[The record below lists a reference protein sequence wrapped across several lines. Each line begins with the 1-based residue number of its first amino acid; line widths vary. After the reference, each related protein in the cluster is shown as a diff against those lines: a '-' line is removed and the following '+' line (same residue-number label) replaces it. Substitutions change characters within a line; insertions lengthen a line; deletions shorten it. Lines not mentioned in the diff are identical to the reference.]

1 MCSWMAGYL
10 ASGDLTA
17 RQAKYIISHI
27 SLSKNIPL
35 TWAMW
40 ARPLSICTLIHNVH
54 CFQLQSSIISDMGL
68 LSKWLFWGAFYA
80 FIWQASSRGDRKG
93 ERGDDMQPLAE
104 GGIKPQVAAK
114 DSAFSVHGV
123 PALPSELK
131 GAPIWELFQRYIPSF
146 NVGLGQLFV
155 CPDFKMRITGVWIF
169 FFLCLQWALVGLG
182 SLTLYWTVVK
192 HFSEKTQIYLH
203 ICTQALLE

>member
-10 ASGDLTA
+10 ANGGLTA

-104 GGIKPQVAAK
+104 SESWGWNQTPGCCQGLSLFCTWGACSTKWAK
-114 DSAFSVHGV
+114 GRPDMGV
-123 PALPSELK
+123 ISK
-131 GAPIWELFQRYIPSF
+131 IHSF
-146 NVGLGQLFV
+146 LQ
-155 CPDFKMRITGVWIF
+155 CWIRTTF
-169 FFLCLQWALVGLG
+169 CVSWF
-182 SLTLYWTVVK
+182 
-192 HFSEKTQIYLH
+192 
-203 ICTQALLE
+203 